1 LRSYV
6 VLCLLMEA
14 LPGIS
19 NDLNSKQVPQ
29 EISPDHGEQLHPRRK
44 VLLFQGK
51 LQRIAEL

>member
-1 LRSYV
+1 
-6 VLCLLMEA
+6 MEA

-19 NDLNSKQVPQ
+19 TDLNSKQVPQ